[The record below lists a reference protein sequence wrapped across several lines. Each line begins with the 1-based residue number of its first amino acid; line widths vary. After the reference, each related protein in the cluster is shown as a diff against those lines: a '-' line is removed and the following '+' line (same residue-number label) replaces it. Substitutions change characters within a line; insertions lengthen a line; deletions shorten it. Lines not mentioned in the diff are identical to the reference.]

1 MKDELDLL
9 KKQIS
14 EALAL
19 LCILIGLITGMII
32 NLGWT
37 SIMNIFLGI
46 SYICFDIVLVLCS
59 WILIKYFRFPRF
71 KKGDE
76 SK

>member
-32 NLGWT
+32 NLEWT